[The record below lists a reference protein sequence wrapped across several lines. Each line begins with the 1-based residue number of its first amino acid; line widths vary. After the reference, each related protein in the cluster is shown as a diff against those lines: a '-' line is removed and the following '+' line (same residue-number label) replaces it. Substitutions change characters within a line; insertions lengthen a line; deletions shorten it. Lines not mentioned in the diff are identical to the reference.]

1 MTGISITKGLKQ
13 ENLVIS
19 NSKDPTIIVDNIE
32 VAQFIYLLINNE
44 KVRGIIDTIS
54 SKVILILGRFT
65 DNRKKILDSI
75 RSELQQRNYTPI
87 IFDFDRP
94 ASKDLTGTVEI
105 LARMAKFIIADLTDP
120 RSIPHELAT
129 IVPFLR
135 TTPVLPIR
143 LARSDGY
150 TMFDDLQSYDWVLN
164 AYEYEDEESLISE
177 LQKIIGPAEK
187 KAQELRK

>member
-1 MTGISITKGLKQ
+1 MKQ

>member
-1 MTGISITKGLKQ
+1 LTGISITKGLKQ

-164 AYEYEDEESLISE
+164 AYEYEDEESLISK

>member
-1 MTGISITKGLKQ
+1 LTGISITKGLKQ